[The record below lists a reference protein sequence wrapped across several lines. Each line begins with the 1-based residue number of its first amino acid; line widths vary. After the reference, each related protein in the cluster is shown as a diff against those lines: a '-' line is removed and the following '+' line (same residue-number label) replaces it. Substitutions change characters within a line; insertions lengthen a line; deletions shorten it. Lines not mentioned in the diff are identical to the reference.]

1 MNKKVIY
8 FLLLLFFISLII
20 VLFDKDDRSKNV
32 SDEETRAVYF
42 SYIEFSNY
50 ITDKSDSEQKKNIIT
65 ILNNIK
71 SLNFNRIIVHVR
83 PFSDSIYVSN
93 YYPISQ
99 YVLNDKGKYP
109 SYDILKFFI
118 DEAHKRNI
126 KFDAWINPYR
136 ISNLKNPS
144 SLSFNSIYFKYKDT
158 DMLGVTE
165 SGIYFNPASSN
176 AQQLIINGI
185 IEIVKNY
192 NIDGIHFDD
201 YFYPDKEIDLKNY
214 DAYLVNGGTLSLND
228 YRLKNV
234 KDLIKNVY
242 SSIKTI
248 NSNVEFGI
256 APQGNIDNCY
266 EESFLDVKEI
276 LSQDGYID
284 YIMPQIYFGFLNQYR
299 PFKKTLNEWSNLIK
313 TSNIKL
319 IPALAFYKVGNYDKY
334 ALNGSNEWMMYD
346 NVISKEIDYSRKN
359 NKYKGFSL
367 FSYNYMFNDKYK
379 NDKTKIELNNI
390 INICKNID

>member
-8 FLLLLFFISLII
+8 FLLLLFLISLII

-185 IEIVKNY
+185 IEIVKNGGSALSEIRGIKNESEY
-192 NIDGIHFDD
+192 EVEWFGKNFPREELYDRINKRVDKMLENGMIEETQTLLKKHGRIPNITETIGYREIISYLDGKLTLEDALNQLKQNTRRYAKRQLTWFRRNDKIKWD
-201 YFYPDKEIDLKNY
+201 FYP
-214 DAYLVNGGTLSLND
+214 
-228 YRLKNV
+228 
-234 KDLIKNVY
+234 
-242 SSIKTI
+242 
-248 NSNVEFGI
+248 
-256 APQGNIDNCY
+256 
-266 EESFLDVKEI
+266 EI
-276 LSQDGYID
+276 L
-284 YIMPQIYFGFLNQYR
+284 
-299 PFKKTLNEWSNLIK
+299 KK
-313 TSNIKL
+313 
-319 IPALAFYKVGNYDKY
+319 
-334 ALNGSNEWMMYD
+334 
-346 NVISKEIDYSRKN
+346 
-359 NKYKGFSL
+359 
-367 FSYNYMFNDKYK
+367 
-379 NDKTKIELNNI
+379 
-390 INICKNID
+390 